1 MVMFLVL
8 SGQPLPIG
16 MAHLIFCRDC
26 FDAWP
31 PLMYAVVCHPHSS
44 QLLFLVVKLI
54 SSCHPR
60 VVADCAYVIG
70 YKKYMPYKVSFFAF
84 RYLNNAPRRVIL
96 IKWAFFRVFCGV
108 HTDA

>member
-16 MAHLIFCRDC
+16 MAHLIFCHDC

-60 VVADCAYVIG
+60 VVADSAYVIG
-70 YKKYMPYKVSFFAF
+70 YKKYMPYKVSF
-84 RYLNNAPRRVIL
+84 LHL
-96 IKWAFFRVFCGV
+96 G
-108 HTDA
+108 T